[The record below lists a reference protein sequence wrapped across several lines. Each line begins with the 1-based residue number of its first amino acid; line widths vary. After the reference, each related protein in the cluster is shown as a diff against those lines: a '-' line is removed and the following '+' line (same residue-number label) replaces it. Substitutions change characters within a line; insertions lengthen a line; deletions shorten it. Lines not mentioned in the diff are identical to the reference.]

1 MSKKNDLEHTSTTL
15 GSQNMKSS
23 QRMVSV
29 VEPYELPEGWTW
41 CRLGDFIN
49 IFRGVSYKKN
59 DAHNEKQENDCLI
72 IRGGNI
78 DEGCINLNSDNVF
91 VNKSLVSENQII
103 KKNDVIIVTSTG
115 SIKVI
120 GRAGVSASDYE
131 DVAFGAFL
139 TLARPNEKANK
150 SFVNQ
155 YFQSSLYRERIRQL
169 ASGVNINNIRIEYIT
184 ESPFPLPPT
193 FAEQQRI
200 VNRIESMFAKLDEAK
215 EKAQNVVD
223 GFETRKVAILHKA
236 FTGELTTKWRK
247 ENGIEKNKEL
257 DFIYN
262 FAQTLSKK
270 DMTNITDFQKQ
281 AYDYVLSDGA
291 VWKKCCIGAIGVIT
305 NGSTPSRKEASFW
318 NGNIPW
324 VSSGEVANN
333 IIEST
338 NEMISE
344 EGFNNSSVKK
354 LPIGTV
360 LIAMIGEGKTRGQ
373 TSVLNIEATTNQ
385 NIAAIIINHGH
396 VESKFLWYWLQK
408 EYKNNRT
415 AGNGSGPQALNC
427 QKVRELPFILPTLPE
442 QVEIVR
448 ILDIIIEKENKAKQ
462 AAEAVLEQIDLL
474 KKSILARAF
483 RGEL

>member
-1 MSKKNDLEHTSTTL
+1 
-15 GSQNMKSS
+15 MKGIEEK
-23 QRMVSV
+23 QI
-29 VEPYELPEGWTW
+29 EAPYELPEGWKW
-41 CRLGDFIN
+41 VKVGEVAEIIN
-49 IFRGVSYKKN
+49 GKN
-59 DAHNEKQENDCLI
+59 QKEVEDENGI
-72 IRGGNI
+72 YPIYGSGGI
-78 DEGCINLNSDNVF
+78 
-91 VNKSLVSENQII
+91 
-103 KKNDVIIVTSTG
+103 
-115 SIKVI
+115 I
-120 GRAGVSASDYE
+120 GRATDFICPENCTIIGRKGTINNPIFVETKFWNVDT
-131 DVAFGAFL
+131 AFGMKTFDCVTPKFYFYFCKSFNFL
-139 TLARPNEKANK
+139 TLDSSTAIPSLTK
-150 SFVNQ
+150 S
-155 YFQSSLYRERIRQL
+155 
-169 ASGVNINNIRIEYIT
+169 NIQQI
-184 ESPFPLPPT
+184 PFPLPPT
-193 FAEQQRI
+193 QDEQQRI

-223 GFETRKVAILHKA
+223 GFETRKAAILHKA
-236 FTGELTTKWRK
+236 FTGELTAKWRR

-396 VESKFLWYWLQK
+396 IESKFLWYWLQK

>member
-1 MSKKNDLEHTSTTL
+1 
-15 GSQNMKSS
+15 MKGIEEK
-23 QRMVSV
+23 QI
-29 VEPYELPEGWTW
+29 EAPYELPEGWKW

-120 GRAGVSASDYE
+120 GRAGVSESDYE
-131 DVAFGAFL
+131 DVAFGTFL

-193 FAEQQRI
+193 LDEQQRI
-200 VNRIESMFAKLDEAK
+200 VKRIESMFANLDEAK
-215 EKAQNVVD
+215 EKAQTVVD
-223 GFETRKVAILHKA
+223 GFETRKAAILHKA
-236 FTGELTTKWRK
+236 FTGELTAKWRK
-247 ENGIEKNKEL
+247 ENGVSDDSWVVKTIGECGKWERGRSKHRPRNAPEL
-257 DFIYN
+257 FGGKYPFIQTGDIANADIYIYEHK
-262 FAQTLSKK
+262 QTLSEFGFQQSRLFPK
-270 DMTNITDFQKQ
+270 DTLCITIAANIGKVAILTYDCCFPDSVVGFTPFENVDSKFMYYKINDMQK
-281 AYDYVLSDGA
+281 DL
-291 VWKKCCIGAIGVIT
+291 
-305 NGSTPSRKEASFW
+305 EAMAPATAQK
-318 NGNIPW
+318 NLNL
-324 VSSGEVANN
+324 
-333 IIEST
+333 
-338 NEMISE
+338 
-344 EGFNNSSVKK
+344 K
-354 LPIGTV
+354 L
-360 LIAMIGEGKTRGQ
+360 L
-373 TSVLNIEATTNQ
+373 TSVSVQI
-385 NIAAIIINHGH
+385 
-396 VESKFLWYWLQK
+396 
-408 EYKNNRT
+408 
-415 AGNGSGPQALNC
+415 
-427 QKVRELPFILPTLPE
+427 PTFPE

-462 AAEAVLEQIDLL
+462 AAETVLEQIDLL

>member
-1 MSKKNDLEHTSTTL
+1 
-15 GSQNMKSS
+15 MKGIEEK
-23 QRMVSV
+23 QI
-29 VEPYELPEGWTW
+29 EAPYELPEGWKWVQQNEVCKLTDGEKLSGIEYPYLEVKYL
-41 CRLGDFIN
+41 RGKKEKDF
-49 IFRGVSYKKN
+49 V
-59 DAHNEKQENDCLI
+59 
-72 IRGGNI
+72 
-78 DEGCINLNSDNVF
+78 
-91 VNKSLVSENQII
+91 
-103 KKNDVIIVTSTG
+103 STG
-115 SIKVI
+115 KFIKAGTKVI
-120 GRAGVSASDYE
+120 LVDGENSGEVFTVPEDGFMGSTFRALEISNV
-131 DVAFGAFL
+131 
-139 TLARPNEKANK
+139 NENYL
-150 SFVNQ
+150 Q
-155 YFQSSLYRERIRQL
+155 YFIHTKKDLYR
-169 ASGVNINNIRIEYIT
+169 NNKKGSAIPHLDKKLFFT
-184 ESPFPLPPT
+184 MPFPLPPT
-193 FAEQQRI
+193 LAEQQRI

-223 GFETRKVAILHKA
+223 GFETRKAAILHKA
-236 FTGELTTKWRK
+236 FTGELTAKWRR

-281 AYDYVLSDGA
+281 TYDYVLSDGA

-396 VESKFLWYWLQK
+396 IESKFLWYWLQK